1 MLETRLLIVNTDAA
15 MSDALR
21 SHLSKD
27 RNLRV
32 IGTADTGTKALSI
45 IQSEHPDMVLMDLL
59 LPEMDGLCLLKRM
72 RAMKKPP
79 IAICLSEFYSAL
91 CVDAARRSG
100 ASYYIFKPAS
110 LESIASVL
118 REYAALS
125 RCAARHAQIE
135 KDAREE
141 DEYILRIHR
150 ELNELGFSPKYIG
163 SAYLAECIALAL
175 KSPMLLQNLT
185 NGVYRELSQ
194 RNNVSAESIERN
206 LRTAIA
212 ATDADGRLTEQ
223 FGRTPTNRE
232 CIQLILRR
240 MNFPPETPPDRL

>member
-1 MLETRLLIVNTDAA
+1 MLETSLLIVNTDAA
-15 MSDALR
+15 MSEALR
-21 SHLSKD
+21 DYLSKD
-27 RNLRV
+27 RFFRV
-32 IGTADTGTKALSI
+32 LGVADTGTKAFSI
-45 IQSEHPDMVLMDLL
+45 IQTEQPDMVLMDLL

-72 RAMKKPP
+72 QSLKKPP
-79 IAICLSEFYSAL
+79 IAICLSEFYSSL

-118 REYAALS
+118 REYAALT
-125 RCAARHAQIE
+125 REAARRSQFAQQ
-135 KDAREE
+135 AHEE

-150 ELNELGFSPKYIG
+150 ELNELGFSPKYVG
-163 SAYLAECIALAL
+163 SGYLAECIALAL
-175 KSPMLLQNLT
+175 KSPMLMQNLS
-185 NGVYRELSQ
+185 GGGYRELSV
-194 RNNVSAESIERN
+194 RNNVSPKSIERN

-232 CIQLILRR
+232 CIQFILRR
-240 MNFPPETPPDRL
+240 VNFLP